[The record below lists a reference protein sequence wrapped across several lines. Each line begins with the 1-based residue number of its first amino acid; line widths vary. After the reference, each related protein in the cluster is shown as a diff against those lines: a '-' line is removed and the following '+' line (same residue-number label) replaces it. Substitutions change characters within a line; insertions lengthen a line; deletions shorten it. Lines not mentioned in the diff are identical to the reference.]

1 MRSSI
6 TPRAS
11 RYGLFA
17 VAGLTLAVGAS
28 PLLVSGADHL
38 DAPAAKADHRV
49 DITDIYAF
57 RSTSST
63 TTLILNVDGL
73 MSPADS
79 RTATFRSNTLYE
91 LKVDRDQNGVADL
104 AYRVRFGD
112 PIRKTD
118 GTRTQD
124 YVIRRAIGAYAAA
137 NIWSGAVV
145 STGRTT
151 PYKHTVRTSSVA
163 GGGSAFAGVRD
174 DPFFFDLPGF
184 VTFKEELLGGST
196 DLGELLGGF
205 TASDTFAGTNVL
217 SIALKVP
224 NAKLGG
230 TGNSIGVWATT
241 STRLN
246 GGWRQVDR
254 MGRPAINTV
263 FNGLLLPSSSDYN
276 GLEKDAFN
284 FQRPNKD
291 RSTTTDNV
299 TTVLNAIGNVLTAN
313 GATAYSSGEVSAI
326 AGVLLPDELSI
337 TLGSSAGFASGTS
350 LATLALNGRK
360 LGDDV
365 IDAEFALLTNFVIT
379 TGDGVG
385 SNDKSFSSSFPY
397 LAGPH

>member
-1 MRSSI
+1 MRPSI
-6 TPRAS
+6 IPRAS
-11 RYGLFA
+11 RYGVLA
-17 VAGLTLAVGAS
+17 VAGLALAVGAS

-38 DAPAAKADHRV
+38 DAPAAKSDHRV
-49 DITDIYAF
+49 DITDVYAF
-57 RSTSST
+57 RSSSSS

-73 MSPADS
+73 LSPADS
-79 RTATFRSNTLYE
+79 KTATFRSNALYE
-91 LKVDRDQNGVADL
+91 VKLDRDQDGTADL

-118 GTRTQD
+118 GTRTQA
-124 YVIRRAIGAYAAA
+124 YVVRRAVGHDAVA
-137 NIWSGAVV
+137 NIWSGSVV
-145 STGRTT
+145 ATGRTT
-151 PYKHTVRTSSVA
+151 PYKHSARIASVA

-184 VTFKEELLGGST
+184 VTFKEKLLGGST

-205 TASDTFAGTNVL
+205 TAADTFAGTNVL
-217 SIALKVP
+217 SIALKLP
-224 NAKLGG
+224 NDKLGG
-230 TGNSIGVWATT
+230 TGNSIGVWAAT
-241 STRLN
+241 SVRSN

-276 GLEKDAFN
+276 ALEKDAFN
-284 FQRPNKD
+284 FQRPSND

-313 GATAYSSGEVSAI
+313 GATAYTSGEVSAI

-350 LATLALNGRK
+350 LGTLALNGRK

-379 TGDGVG
+379 TGDGVAG
-385 SNDKSFSSSFPY
+385 NDRTFSSSFPY

>member
-1 MRSSI
+1 MRPSI

-11 RYGLFA
+11 RYGLLA
-17 VAGLTLAVGAS
+17 AAGLTLAVGAS

-49 DITDIYAF
+49 DITDVYAF
-57 RSTSST
+57 RSTSSS
-63 TTLILNVDGL
+63 TTLVLNVDGL

-79 RTATFRSNTLYE
+79 KTATFRSNALYE
-91 LKVDRDQNGVADL
+91 LKLDRDQNGTADM

-112 PIRKTD
+112 PIRKSD
-118 GTRTQD
+118 GTRTQT
-124 YVIRRAIGAYAAA
+124 YVVRRAVGSDAVA
-137 NIWSGAVV
+137 NIWSGSVVAV
-145 STGRTT
+145 GRTT
-151 PYKHTVRTSSVA
+151 PYKHSARIAAVA

-184 VTFKEELLGGST
+184 IEFKEQLLDGST
-196 DLGELLGGF
+196 NLDDLLGGF
-205 TASDTFAGTNVL
+205 TSADTFAGTNVL
-217 SIALKVP
+217 SIALKLP
-224 NAKLGG
+224 NDKLGG
-230 TGNSIGVWATT
+230 TGNSIGVWAAT
-241 STRLN
+241 STRSN
-246 GGWRQVDR
+246 GGWRQIDR

-284 FQRPNKD
+284 FQRPAKD

-299 TTVLNAIGNVLTAN
+299 ETVLNAIGNVLTAN
-313 GATAYSSGEVSAI
+313 SATAYTSGEVDAI
-326 AGVLLPDELSI
+326 AGVLLPDELTL
-337 TLGSSAGFASGTS
+337 TLGSNAGFASGTS

-379 TGDGVG
+379 TGDGVPA
-385 SNDKSFSSSFPY
+385 NDKSFGSSFPY